1 MTSRL
6 DTSDPAL
13 KEIVAKVRSD
23 TDPASW
29 CVLGYEGKAK
39 IILKNSGSGSF
50 MGAMEELEDGAVNYC
65 LLRVEGGRDQE
76 SKSVKFV
83 SVVWVGPSVG
93 GMQKGR
99 VGAHKADI
107 LEPILGWTVVDM
119 QVDDM
124 DDLTE
129 AKITEMLKKAS
140 GANYDLGSNAGGN
153 YKGQG
158 SASIQQQARDKYKA
172 LEKDSNIGPVVFE
185 KYEKPK
191 EYAPSQRAA
200 ALMHARTHAHK
211 RGSGEEKSEGI
222 VHLEALPLTNNSSSP
237 SFD

>member
-129 AKITEMLKKAS
+129 DIIREKLKKAS
-140 GANYDLGSNAGGN
+140 GANYDLGSNAGGKYESN
-153 YKGQG
+153 AK
-158 SASIQQQARDKYKA
+158 AIQQGAKGNYGA
-172 LEKDSNIGPVVFE
+172 LEKEGNIGPV
-185 KYEKPK
+185 KYETFARPK
-191 EYAPSQRAA
+191 ETPVDFAGRPMVAPPSQAKANTVMRDEEKIGRERGVSAPPA
-200 ALMHARTHAHK
+200 SARTTAS
-211 RGSGEEKSEGI
+211 R
-222 VHLEALPLTNNSSSP
+222 A
-237 SFD
+237 

>member
-1 MTSRL
+1 MTARF
-6 DTSDPAL
+6 DVSDPAI
-13 KEIVAKVRSD
+13 KEGLAAVRSD
-23 TDPASW
+23 VMPATY
-29 CVLGYEGKAK
+29 CVIGYEGKAK
-39 IILKNSGSGSF
+39 LICKKVGEGNPYA
-50 MGAMEELEDGAVNYC
+50 AMEEMDDAEVCYA
-65 LLRVEGGRDQE
+65 LLRVGNTRDQE
-76 SKSVKFV
+76 SKTSKFV
-83 SVVWVGPSVG
+83 MITWVGPSVG
-93 GMQKGR
+93 GMQRGR
-99 VGAHKADI
+99 VAGHKPDVKELI
-107 LEPILGWTVVDM
+107 GQSHVDT
-119 QVDDM
+119 QSDDM

-191 EYAPSQRAA
+191 EYAPSQRTA
-200 ALMHARTHAHK
+200 ALMHARAHAHT